1 MGGKPADV
9 IPYEPGLL
17 RTAQRRF
24 VTKGFMEPLTVITLF
39 ARTKVQS
46 TTDQKTI
53 KLCFQQSGNAKHKQ
67 EHHVIYQLKKK
78 IELGTSTGQIISY
91 PLLFSVL

>member
-24 VTKGFMEPLTVITLF
+24 VTKGFMEPLTVITFLQGQ
-39 ARTKVQS
+39 RCNLQLTE
-46 TTDQKTI
+46 
-53 KLCFQQSGNAKHKQ
+53 KQ
-67 EHHVIYQLKKK
+67 
-78 IELGTSTGQIISY
+78 
-91 PLLFSVL
+91 